1 MNKKIKSVKNT
12 HKILGGIFTLS
23 SKVVITGIDTN
34 SLPKLSGAE
43 QLELMKKIKEGDSL
57 AREQFAICNARLVL
71 SVIQRFRARVT
82 SVDDV
87 FQVGF
92 IGLMKAI
99 DNFDLNQNVKFSTY
113 AVPMVIGEIKRYLR
127 DNNSIRVS
135 RSLRDTAYK
144 ALKAR
149 EELIREN
156 SSEPSVDMVAEKLDL
171 PMSEVAIAL
180 EAISEPMSLC
190 DPVYED
196 GDDTIYLVDQV
207 SDNKD
212 SEEKWVEN
220 INLKDAL
227 SKLDEREKEIIS
239 LRYFIGKTQM
249 EVSEEIGISQ
259 AQVSRLEKNA
269 IKEIKK
275 AF

>member
-1 MNKKIKSVKNT
+1 MT
-12 HKILGGIFTLS
+12 
-23 SKVVITGIDTN
+23 ITGIDTN
-34 SLPKLSGAE
+34 SLPKLTGAE
-43 QLELMKKIKEGDSL
+43 SLELMKKIKEGDML
-57 AREQFAICNARLVL
+57 AREKFAIANARLVL
-71 SVIQRFRARVT
+71 SVIQRFRARVSST
-82 SVDDV
+82 DDI

-99 DNFDLNQNVKFSTY
+99 DNFDMSQNVKFSTY

-149 EELIREN
+149 EELIRDN
-156 SSEPSVDMVAEKLDL
+156 SEEPSVDKVASRLNM
-171 PMSEVAIAL
+171 PVSEVAIAL

-207 SDNKD
+207 SDSKD
-212 SEEKWVEN
+212 SEERWIED

-227 SKLDEREKEIIS
+227 SKLGEREKEIIS

-269 IKEIKK
+269 IKEIRK